1 MRGQVWRELREYFG
15 LKNIEESVRLNI
27 ENFIITSEGRD
38 RKFALTISNYIKN
51 AANGNLKGRQMI
63 KDYIRTILLTD
74 IKIYSEGKVIWSG
87 SLDADENRG
96 IADEILPFNEP
107 VKLSCTDKF
116 EIILYGY
123 KDIND
128 LGYDKA
134 FNRLKARY
142 PCFEKDVFHDNKKVY
157 EYTSGDIEAIYA
169 EEEGKLDFYEKIDV
183 IVQRVYEDLYG
194 LKCIDILAYSDINE
208 VGISNNGRYVYVWSD
223 EKIRLSFMDI
233 TEDETRIIQER
244 SISFDDKV
252 GALNNS
258 NSEVL
263 CYRAD
268 NARITAIQPPYSS
281 ARALCIRIF
290 NKQNNTFKDIVP
302 DYNQRLLIEAL
313 IRAGQKISLQGG
325 LGTGKTTAMQVM
337 LEVIPDNMHIGT
349 VEDYFEQHNMLK
361 YPDKR
366 VVELQECMGQ
376 NKSLLHAVMSL
387 FRLSVDVANVG
398 EARDGNAIFS
408 FIQLAQAISS
418 SALFTS
424 HVASPEDTVPR
435 YKNMLIATDK
445 YTSEISAI
453 SDIVNYINIIFQH
466 EIIDNERRI
475 TKIVEIIPQNMNVKN
490 IDVSMK
496 TDDKTLNKLALIQQI
511 QQNPAYMYRL
521 NPLMVFDGSAY
532 RFVGRPSE
540 RILEKAKKDPGVKA
554 LFDKLNNAID
564 VDLNS
569 KQELI
574 ER

>member
-1 MRGQVWRELREYFG
+1 MQGQVWKEIREYFR
-15 LKNIEESVRLNI
+15 LRNFKESVRLNI
-27 ENFIITSEGRD
+27 ENFIIASEDGD
-38 RKFALTISNYIKN
+38 RKFALAISNYIKN

-74 IKIYSEGKVIWSG
+74 IKIYSEGRIIWSG

-96 IADEILPFNEP
+96 IADEILPFKEP

-116 EIILYGY
+116 EIILHGY

-128 LGYDKA
+128 LGYDRA
-134 FNRLKARY
+134 FNRLKSRY
-142 PCFEKDVFHDNKKVY
+142 SCYEKSVSYDNKKIY
-157 EYTSGDIEAIYA
+157 EYTSEDIEAIYA
-169 EEEGKLDFYEKIDV
+169 EEAGNLDFYEKIDI

-208 VGISNNGRYVYVWSD
+208 IGISNNGRYVYVWSD
-223 EKIRLSFMDI
+223 EKIRLSFMNI

-337 LEVIPDNMHIGT
+337 LEVIPDHMHIGT

-376 NKSLLHAVMSL
+376 NKSLLNAVMSL

-424 HVASPEDTVPR
+424 HVAAPEDTVPR

-540 RILEKAKKDPGVKA
+540 RILEKAKKDPGVKV

-564 VDLNS
+564 ADLNS